1 MNTSNILIYAA
12 DKPTG
17 SSSGNTNAGLVLS
30 SSRYSGTL
38 EPHYLWGQLYDGF
51 EDVDGDMKVNGKI
64 DCDLINTVYI
74 NSNEINTDNITSHTS
89 YSYYNFSDNA
99 KIGYLETTL
108 IKAKKGLIQDF
119 QAKNITADYL
129 TITKSAHFF
138 ELIIDQVK
146 ASGGAVIF
154 SPANGFKVR
163 KTEKLSD
170 RWRLYFLAKEKDD
183 EILNQWKKFD
193 QAICQN
199 FNQGKTV
206 GTLQEVSSKYYW
218 ALVINTN
225 NDDLQDGQ
233 PVLVNVGTSENTDN
247 QYCHYIDIS
256 LTDYTGDLNPEPGD
270 EICMLGSRGEDI
282 DRQNA
287 IYISSYKSLDEDL
300 KAPLY
305 VQYKNIN
312 SFDLSNKKYSWMSGG
327 LTLAGSEKGLTANQ
341 LQGSLLT
348 KDGKSVEDLINNS
361 YSYFE
366 SIVKT
371 SADENYSYM
380 SNIYSYIDS
389 LTGEVRQKVSW
400 SYILQ
405 HANEI
410 TLEVYEDL
418 NRTGIDI
425 TNGYIHLDANNTIIS
440 GNLNITDTDNGI
452 TVYETIE
459 TEKDNYKI
467 PRVNIQPN
475 KIQEIEDEFT
485 SLVGS
490 ISINQNSE
498 SNQYYQVST
507 YFYYFDNNYN
517 QSYDFDLKEFDTIY
531 LDMTNAMLWR
541 ATASGTADTGTLATS
556 CDLDIILYDS
566 DGNIYDKK
574 EGIRLNNGT
583 GAYSGSYTT
592 KEITKLCVNK
602 AGIYKI
608 KGVYKL
614 NGLNF
619 SNNYPK
625 ISGTVSRR
633 IQIGSNI
640 QTFIGTDGMY
650 SHVGPNR
657 VFYTGMNETRIQHGF
672 GGIRFVNNSETDFVQ
687 GNRNMQ
693 VSASILPQGNYI
705 KIQWLPFYNFIPTF
719 SPTFTQQ
726 QIWVNDRQETKWA
739 YKIDPLKDRGI
750 CNVYTP
756 AMGGDS
762 YMDPQESWIVLPSEY
777 YDEDGNRC
785 NIPEGYCITIV
796 KTFTDANLY
805 VCPSTDYEY
814 IQDANLNMNRY
825 YSMNDNMSTRDTFM
839 KVNLIHGG
847 PSWISFHDT

>member
-74 NSNEINTDNITSHTS
+74 NANEINTDKITSETS
-89 YSYYNFSDNA
+89 YSYYNYSDNA

-270 EICMLGSRGEDI
+270 EICMLGSRGDDI

-327 LTLAGSEKGLTANQ
+327 LTLAGSDKGLTANQ

-380 SNIYSYIDS
+380 RNIYSYIDS

-475 KIQEIEDEFT
+475 KIQEIEMDLY
-485 SLVGS
+485 SNGNKN
-490 ISINQNSE
+490 INQNSE
-498 SNQYYQVST
+498 TNQYYQGST
-507 YFYYFDNNYN
+507 YLYYLGDNYS
-517 QSYDFDLKEFDTIY
+517 QEEDISLKEFDTIY

-541 ATASGTADTGTLATS
+541 ATNSSTADTGTFATS
-556 CDLDIILYDS
+556 CDIDFIIYDS
-566 DGNIYDKK
+566 QGNIYDKK
-574 EGIRLNNGT
+574 ENIRLSHEGY
-583 GAYSGSYTT
+583 GRYTT
-592 KEITKLCVNK
+592 KEITKFSCYNE
-602 AGIYKI
+602 GTYKI
-608 KGVYKL
+608 KAVYKL

-619 SNNYPK
+619 SSNYPK
-625 ISGTVSRR
+625 IYGTVNWR

-650 SHVGPNR
+650 SHIGPNR
-657 VFYTGMNETRIQHGF
+657 LFYTGMNETRIQHGF
-672 GGIRFVNNSETDFVQ
+672 GGIRFVNNSETELVQ

-693 VSASILPQGNYI
+693 VSAGLIANGGQP
-705 KIQWLPFYNFIPTF
+705 KINWMPFYNFIPTF
-719 SPTFTQQ
+719 SPVFTQQ
-726 QIWVNDRQETKWA
+726 QIWVNDRQETKYA
-739 YKIDPLKDRGI
+739 FKIDPYNNCGI
-750 CNVYTP
+750 CIVYSP
-756 AMGGDS
+756 AYGGDS
-762 YMDPQESWIVLPSEY
+762 YMDPQESWIVLPSETY
-777 YDEDGNRC
+777 TVDGKTVAL
-785 NIPEGYCITIV
+785 PDGYCITIV
-796 KTFTDANLY
+796 KEFTNQNLY
-805 VCPSTDYEY
+805 VCTAEKDRY
-814 IQDANLNMNRY
+814 IRDANLNMNRY
-825 YSMNDNMSTRDTFM
+825 YSMNDNMSTRDTFI
-839 KVNLIHGG
+839 KITQYAGG
-847 PSWISFHDT
+847 PSWISLHDT